1 MTTEYGGGNEAKTL
15 REALKF
21 FLEED
26 HYIDRLEAE
35 GLKDL
40 IMKDGKIS
48 DAERAFLEEAI
59 QKANFDGQALGILKG
74 LLERAQG

>member
-1 MTTEYGGGNEAKTL
+1 MPPESEAKTL
-15 REALKF
+15 RQALEF

-40 IMKDGKIS
+40 IMKDGQIS
-48 DAERAFLEEAI
+48 EAERAFLEEAI
-59 QKANFDGQALGILKG
+59 AKANFDGQALDLLKG
-74 LLERAQG
+74 LLERAKDQ

>member
-1 MTTEYGGGNEAKTL
+1 MTTEYGRGNEAKTL
-15 REALKF
+15 REALAF

-35 GLKDL
+35 GLRDL

-48 DAERAFLEEAI
+48 ADERAFLEEAV
-59 QKANFDGQALGILKG
+59 QKANFDGRALDILKG
-74 LLERAQG
+74 LLDRAQG

>member
-1 MTTEYGGGNEAKTL
+1 MTQDSEAKTL
-15 REALKF
+15 RQALEF

-59 QKANFDGQALGILKG
+59 AKANFDGRALEVLKG
-74 LLERAQG
+74 LLERAKDH